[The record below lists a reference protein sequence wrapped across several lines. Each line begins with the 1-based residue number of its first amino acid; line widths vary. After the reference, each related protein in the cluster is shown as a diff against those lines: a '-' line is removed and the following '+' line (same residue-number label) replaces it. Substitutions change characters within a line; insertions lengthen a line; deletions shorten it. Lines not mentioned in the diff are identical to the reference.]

1 MGLYGERVGA
11 VHFIT
16 NKEQVAK
23 NILSQLKLSV
33 RVNWSTPPIHGARIA
48 SIVLNN
54 EKLRAYWLSELKD
67 VTSRIT
73 EMRKALR
80 EKLEEIGTPGTWNH
94 ITDQTGMF
102 SFSGLTP
109 DQVKVMVDHHHI
121 YLTSDGRISVPGL
134 NTNNVEYVAKA
145 IKNVVLNH

>member
-1 MGLYGERVGA
+1 MGLYGERIGA

-16 NKEQVAK
+16 SSALVAK

-33 RVNWSTPPIHGARIA
+33 RVNWSTPPLHGARIA

-54 EKLRAYWLSELKD
+54 EELRTNWLSELKK

-80 EKLEEIGTPGTWNH
+80 EKLEEIETPGTWNH

-102 SFSGLTP
+102 SYTGLTP
-109 DQVKVMVDHHHI
+109 D
-121 YLTSDGRISVPGL
+121 
-134 NTNNVEYVAKA
+134 
-145 IKNVVLNH
+145 